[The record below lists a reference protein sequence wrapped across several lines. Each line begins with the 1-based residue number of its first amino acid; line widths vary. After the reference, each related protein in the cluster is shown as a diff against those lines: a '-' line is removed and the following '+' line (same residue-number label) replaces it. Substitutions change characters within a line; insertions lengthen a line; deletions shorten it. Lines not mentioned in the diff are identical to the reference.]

1 MYEHLMTTYCSI
13 MQIDQETGDNIEI
26 TRSLRCSDVF
36 PYIFR
41 QARAETAYDF
51 IPAQIVTRVAK
62 NRISENMRLVFKT
75 GEDFRI
81 HSVNKWPL
89 TSPQFLEIVLQGD
102 GNA

>member
-1 MYEHLMTTYCSI
+1 
-13 MQIDQETGDNIEI
+13 MQVDQETGDQVEV
-26 TRSLRCSDVF
+26 TASLRCSNVF

-41 QARAETAYDF
+41 QSRAETAYDF
-51 IPAQIVTRVAK
+51 IPAQIVTKVSK
-62 NRISENMRLVFKT
+62 KRISENMRLVFNT

-89 TSPQFLEIVLQGD
+89 TSPKFLEIVLQGD